1 MCSKDDV
8 NSPVWAF
15 PVSVICPPISEYLGI
30 REQRRPATLADCRQ
44 YVRIKNDWRGVRL
57 EGCRSPRR
65 NVTAHQRRPV
75 LRFGINS
82 GTTISSNVKT
92 AISIDNR
99 LLQEA
104 DETARLMGLSRSRL
118 FALAIGEFLK
128 RQRREQMLL
137 RLNEVYANGAEP
149 VEKRLLN
156 EIRSKVGS
164 TVKERW

>member
-1 MCSKDDV
+1 
-8 NSPVWAF
+8 
-15 PVSVICPPISEYLGI
+15 
-30 REQRRPATLADCRQ
+30 
-44 YVRIKNDWRGVRL
+44 
-57 EGCRSPRR
+57 
-65 NVTAHQRRPV
+65 
-75 LRFGINS
+75 
-82 GTTISSNVKT
+82 VKT